1 MKKTYIKPETVVV
14 ALNICDNVMINISGG
29 GGDNIASGGGGTKD
43 ITGPVEVDAR
53 EIIQSRDVWEE
64 W

>member
-14 ALNICDNVMINISGG
+14 ALNICDNVMINISGD
-29 GGDNIASGGGGTKD
+29 GDNIATDGGGTKD

-53 EIIQSRDVWEE
+53 EIIQSRDAWEE

>member
-14 ALNICDNVMINISGG
+14 ALNICDNVMINISGDG
-29 GGDNIASGGGGTKD
+29 NNIAPGGGGTKD

-53 EIIQSRDVWEE
+53 EVIKSPDAWEE